1 MLKQTILSTKKKKNP
16 PEKKTSKGNLCKNRH
31 LVNPRILFPMNLVTC
46 LLCRKMTPWQ
56 WSQPKAWTCS
66 PASFPL
72 SCPALPRPLGGSFS
86 LNAAPPQSL
95 MQKQAHTR
103 RLINIRELIHR
114 PALPHLQG
122 VSSTWRNS
130 QQEEVNF
137 LLKSIWN
144 FLLKPSRWPLGLT
157 CKLGASPQRGALW
170 GFFYKCSG

>member
-1 MLKQTILSTKKKKNP
+1 MTKRIWFRRILLNPFPVSTLGFLSRIELENAKANHTLNQKKKKNP

-66 PASFPL
+66 LASFPL

-95 MQKQAHTR
+95 TQRQAHTR
-103 RLINIRELIHR
+103 RLLNKYPRTHS
-114 PALPHLQG
+114 PASAPTPPRCLFHL
-122 VSSTWRNS
+122 
-130 QQEEVNF
+130 
-137 LLKSIWN
+137 
-144 FLLKPSRWPLGLT
+144 
-157 CKLGASPQRGALW
+157 A
-170 GFFYKCSG
+170 